1 MKRALLFPMVILT
14 ACVDRP
20 DFDLTSPSLDT
31 LGKTLPTG
39 FLFGTATAAH
49 QVEGGNVDDWTD
61 FELGSFPDGRPHIAN
76 RDQSGLADDSWN
88 RFDEDLALMQALG
101 VTAYRFSVEWSRL
114 EPEEGV
120 WNAQA
125 MARYREW
132 ALKLRAAGIEPMVTL
147 HHFSLPRWEAAKG
160 GLERPEIAD
169 DLAAYARR
177 VGSELG
183 DVVDFWCPINEINV
197 VAAEGWLVGA
207 FPPGKTDDTATQAK
221 VMANLLHAHAKMAK
235 ALREVDQVDANGDGH
250 ATLITTAHHVRIFQ
264 PATHS
269 ALDTAIAALTD
280 DFVNEAIPRAFA
292 TGHIALT
299 VPGTIDLQE
308 DVPDLKGSIDVLG
321 LNYYSRDIV
330 RADLG
335 SASLSTL
342 TYRPGRP
349 TSDQG
354 WDIYPDGL
362 YILLKR
368 YGAYGWPIVI
378 TENGLSD
385 HEGTKRSLFLEQ
397 HLAALERAVGEGVD
411 VRGYFHWSLLDN
423 FEWAD
428 GFTPR
433 FGLYQVD
440 YANGR
445 TRRPSPAVAT
455 FKRISQN
462 LR

>member
-1 MKRALLFPMVILT
+1 MKRAWLVALVLT

-20 DFDLTSPSLDT
+20 GFDLASVSLDT

-61 FELGSFPDGRPHIAN
+61 FEMGTFPDGRPHVAN
-76 RDQSGLADDSWN
+76 GDQSGLADDSWN

-101 VTAYRFSVEWSRL
+101 VTAYRFSVEWSRV

-132 ALKLRAAGIEPMVTL
+132 ATKLRAAGIEPMVTL

-169 DLAAYARR
+169 DLAAWARR
-177 VGSELG
+177 VGTELG

-207 FPPGKTDDTATQAK
+207 FPPAKTGDTATQAK

-235 ALREVDQVDANGDGH
+235 ALREVDVVDANGDGH

-354 WDIYPDGL
+354 WDLYPDGL

-385 HEGTKRSLFLEQ
+385 REGTKRSLFLEQ

-445 TRRPSPAVAT
+445 TRTPSPAVAT

>member
-1 MKRALLFPMVILT
+1 
-14 ACVDRP
+14 
-20 DFDLTSPSLDT
+20 
-31 LGKTLPTG
+31 
-39 FLFGTATAAH
+39 
-49 QVEGGNVDDWTD
+49 
-61 FELGSFPDGRPHIAN
+61 
-76 RDQSGLADDSWN
+76 
-88 RFDEDLALMQALG
+88 
-101 VTAYRFSVEWSRL
+101 
-114 EPEEGV
+114 
-120 WNAQA
+120 
-125 MARYREW
+125 
-132 ALKLRAAGIEPMVTL
+132 
-147 HHFSLPRWEAAKG
+147 
-160 GLERPEIAD
+160 
-169 DLAAYARR
+169 
-177 VGSELG
+177 
-183 DVVDFWCPINEINV
+183 
-197 VAAEGWLVGA
+197 
-207 FPPGKTDDTATQAK
+207 
-221 VMANLLHAHAKMAK
+221 LLHAHAKMAK
-235 ALREVDQVDANGDGH
+235 ALREVDVIDANADGH

-269 ALDTAIAALTD
+269 ALDTAVAALTD

-335 SASLSTL
+335 SASLSQL

-349 TSDQG
+349 TNDQG
-354 WDIYPDGL
+354 WDLYPDGL

-385 HEGTKRSLFLEQ
+385 REGTKRSLFLEQ
-397 HLAALERAVGEGVD
+397 HLAALEQAVVEGVD

-423 FEWAD
+423 FEWSD

-445 TRRPSPAVAT
+445 TRTASPAVAT
-455 FKRISQN
+455 FRRISQN